1 MAVTPPNSADVRK
14 ARARAGRAASAR
26 FDAVRTPLLAWLG
39 AGDLALHKLGELPGE
54 LRTRLSADEVRK
66 RVDTVSGQARR
77 AYDELA
83 DRGED
88 TLERIRQQPRVA
100 WVLGEARDASGR
112 LDRRVHRTVGRTV
125 GRTVDKVHDASEEA
139 LSELSTRTRSV
150 GERAALG
157 AQRSAGTAA
166 AGVREAGDEVAESVE
181 AAGDETAHVARSAS
195 RKAANRAPAPRRPST
210 ATRTTKGQA
219 GR

>member
-14 ARARAGRAASAR
+14 ARARAGKAASAR

-100 WVLGEARDASGR
+100 RVLGEARDASGR
-112 LDRRVHRTVGRTV
+112 LDRRVERTV
-125 GRTVDKVHDASEEA
+125 GRTVDNVHDASEEA

-195 RKAANRAPAPRRPST
+195 RKAANRASAPRRPST
-210 ATRTTKGQA
+210 ATRTTKGQT

>member
-14 ARARAGRAASAR
+14 VRARAGKAASAR

-66 RVDTVSGQARR
+66 RVDTVSGHARR
-77 AYDELA
+77 TYDELA

-100 WVLGEARDASGR
+100 RVLGEARDASGR
-112 LDRRVHRTVGRTV
+112 LDRRVERTADT
-125 GRTVDKVHDASEEA
+125 VHDASEAA

-150 GERAALG
+150 GERAALR
-157 AQRSAGTAA
+157 AERSAGSAA
-166 AGVREAGDEVAESVE
+166 AGVRAAGDEVAESVE

-195 RKAANRAPAPRRPST
+195 RKAANRASAPRRPTT

>member
-14 ARARAGRAASAR
+14 ARARAGKAASAR

-100 WVLGEARDASGR
+100 RVLGEARDASGR
-112 LDRRVHRTVGRTV
+112 LDRRVD
-125 GRTVDKVHDASEEA
+125 RTVDSVHDASEEA

-195 RKAANRAPAPRRPST
+195 RKAANRASAPRRPST
-210 ATRTTKGQA
+210 ATRTRKGQT